1 MDDQLVQLLH
11 QLERL
16 KLTFNSRSP
25 KQIERLL
32 TRIERVA
39 TPEAESLIGLHE
51 LLLFLRAYPQSAA
64 IVNKTESL
72 LRDFAGR
79 VREAADR
86 EEDLSSLDH
95 PEMSGIAGRDVVDT
109 FGYYV
114 VAGLVA
120 RYPRQTEF
128 YWEWFEDENR
138 LEKPGRV
145 LCRCWKKMPSS
156 KRTFLI
162 VPGCVRLEAPRLK
175 PPG

>member
-1 MDDQLVQLLH
+1 MDDQLVQLLL

-32 TRIERVA
+32 TRIERVS
-39 TPEAESLIGLHE
+39 TPDAESLISLHE

-64 IVNKTESL
+64 IVKKTESL
-72 LRDFAGR
+72 LRDFARR
-79 VREAADR
+79 VGEAADR
-86 EEDLSSLDH
+86 KEDLSSLDH

-109 FGYYV
+109 FSYYV
-114 VAGLVA
+114 VSGLVA

-138 LEKPGRV
+138 LGETWPRF
-145 LCRCWKKMPSS
+145 MP
-156 KRTFLI
+156 L
-162 VPGCVRLEAPRLK
+162 LEEDAFVEANIPYRSWLRAAR
-175 PPG
+175 GAAI